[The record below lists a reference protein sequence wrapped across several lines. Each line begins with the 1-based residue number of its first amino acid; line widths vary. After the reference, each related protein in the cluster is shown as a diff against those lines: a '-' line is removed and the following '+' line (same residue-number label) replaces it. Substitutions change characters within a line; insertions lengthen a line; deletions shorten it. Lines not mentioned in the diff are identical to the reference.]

1 MTVQIAL
8 DHKFINLSLS
18 LSLYTHIYIYI
29 YIYIPSSP
37 AHTNQPINLPYVPRN
52 QLGFPAHTS
61 QENSS
66 KKANTTM
73 PRRNRTNRLQRNHN
87 RNRPNRCCCLFFI
100 CVAALVILFMPEVYR
115 EWKCSQ
121 QVHTYIYILTHFLER
136 KFIYSVI

>member
-1 MTVQIAL
+1 MKCGPDCIRPQIY
-8 DHKFINLSLS
+8 KSLSLS
-18 LSLYTHIYIYI
+18 LSLYIYIYM
-29 YIYIPSSP
+29 YKFLPL
-37 AHTNQPINLPYVPRN
+37 TLTNLPTFLTSQETNLV
-52 QLGFPAHTS
+52 FPLILS

-115 EWKCSQ
+115 EWKRSQ

-136 KFIYSVI
+136 KFIYSVE